1 MERVETLCNLL
12 AEKLQN
18 KASINE
24 LLSTVKMMESELLHL
39 KNITPTSSKDV
50 IPASVNISKQI
61 IPQTI
66 YDEADFSMT
75 EPEKIVEVLQI
86 DEAEVE
92 AELEEIKK
100 NAEVRNSL
108 GYQNRPPVSFEEI
121 DEIPTLVNRQNIFD
135 ASGTKDAIKEL
146 NEILPTNNAASL
158 NDVLSNPIK
167 EINHALNAEPVKELN
182 EILDANTISL
192 HETQLQNINET
203 AWAIETKPVS
213 SKLEVSAKEIHEVI
227 KEASNINDAKELNEI
242 LPINNTTSIND
253 LHNIPVNELS
263 DAFEDAPIK
272 DLKKAIGINERFLY
286 LNELF
291 RGDETMYER
300 SIKTINAFSI
310 YPEAEFWI
318 RRELKLKLG
327 WDDKYNTVKQFD
339 QLVRRRFL

>member
-12 AEKLQN
+12 AEKIQN

-39 KNITPTSSKDV
+39 KNITPPNTNEAPV
-50 IPASVNISKQI
+50 ASVHIAKQMA
-61 IPQTI
+61 PENDGSTLV
-66 YDEADFSMT
+66 DVDTAE
-75 EPEKIVEVLQI
+75 EKIVQVLQI

-100 NAEVRNSL
+100 NVEVRSTL
-108 GYQNRPPVSFEEI
+108 SYQNRPAVNFEGM
-121 DEIPTLVNRQNIFD
+121 DEIPTLANRQSMFD
-135 ASGTKDAIKEL
+135 SAATKEGIKELNDILPIANTASLNDALANTTKEINHTLHDAPAKEL
-146 NEILPTNNAASL
+146 NEILAAKNTTSI
-158 NDVLSNPIK
+158 NDVQSASENNEADEGFIPASISQPIK
-167 EINHALNAEPVKELN
+167 DEP
-182 EILDANTISL
+182 
-192 HETQLQNINET
+192 NII
-203 AWAIETKPVS
+203 A
-213 SKLEVSAKEIHEVI
+213 
-227 KEASNINDAKELNEI
+227 AKELNEI
-242 LPINNTTSIND
+242 LPSISATSIND
-253 LHNIPVNELS
+253 KHSIPVNEVS
-263 DAFEDAPIK
+263 DIFEDAPIK
-272 DLKKAIGINERFLY
+272 DLKKAIGVNERFLY

-291 RGDETMYER
+291 RGDEAMYER

>member
-39 KNITPTSSKDV
+39 KNITPPSAKE
-50 IPASVNISKQI
+50 ASAATINISKQI
-61 IPQTI
+61 IVETNAEAFSLQT
-66 YDEADFSMT
+66 E

-100 NAEVRNSL
+100 NIEVRSTL
-108 GYQNRPPVSFEEI
+108 SAQNRPPVSFEGF
-121 DEIPTLVNRQNIFD
+121 DEIPTLANRKHIID
-135 ASGTKDAIKEL
+135 AAGTKDAIKEL
-146 NEILPTNNAASL
+146 NEILPTNITASL
-158 NDVLSNPIK
+158 NDVLKNETK
-167 EINHALNAEPVKELN
+167 EINHSLNDTPVKELH
-182 EILDANTISL
+182 EILAANTASL
-192 HETQLQNINET
+192 NDVQPKYINET
-203 AWAIETKPVS
+203 ARVNEAVPTSNQPERPT
-213 SKLEVSAKEIHEVI
+213 KEIHEAI
-227 KEASNINDAKELNEI
+227 KVANINDAKELNEI
-242 LPINNTTSIND
+242 LPTNNTASIND
-253 LHNIPVNELS
+253 LHNKPVNEVS
-263 DAFEDAPIK
+263 DAFEDAPIT

-286 LNELF
+286 VNELF
-291 RGDETMYER
+291 RGDEAMYER
-300 SIKTINAFSI
+300 SIKTINAFGI

-339 QLVRRRFL
+339 QLVRRRFS

>member
-39 KNITPTSSKDV
+39 KNITPPNTNESLAATV
-50 IPASVNISKQI
+50 LIAKQMAVANEVA
-61 IPQTI
+61 T
-66 YDEADFSMT
+66 T
-75 EPEKIVEVLQI
+75 EDMVMPEEKIVQVLQI

-100 NAEVRNSL
+100 NVEVRSTL
-108 GYQNRPPVSFEEI
+108 SYQNRPPVHFEGV
-121 DEIPTLVNRQNIFD
+121 DEIPTLANRQSIFD
-135 ASGTKDAIKEL
+135 TAATKDAIKEL
-146 NEILPTNNAASL
+146 NDILSTNNSTSLNDALSNTAKEINHTLHDAPVKELNEMLASKNAASINETQSKAENSLVVKNEPELLKEIVVPSSSSQPIEEKNTNAAKELNEVLPTNNAASL
-158 NDVLSNPIK
+158 ND
-167 EINHALNAEPVKELN
+167 
-182 EILDANTISL
+182 L
-192 HETQLQNINET
+192 HN
-203 AWAIETKPVS
+203 KPVNA
-213 SKLEVSAKEIHEVI
+213 VSDI
-227 KEASNINDAKELNEI
+227 
-242 LPINNTTSIND
+242 
-253 LHNIPVNELS
+253 
-263 DAFEDAPIK
+263 FEDAPIK
-272 DLKKAIGINERFLY
+272 DLKKAIGVNERFLY

-291 RGDETMYER
+291 RGDEAMYER

-339 QLVRRRFL
+339 QLVRRRFS

>member
-39 KNITPTSSKDV
+39 KNITPPNTNESLDATLL
-50 IPASVNISKQI
+50 IAKQMAVANEVA
-61 IPQTI
+61 T
-66 YDEADFSMT
+66 T
-75 EPEKIVEVLQI
+75 EDIVMPEEKIVQVLQI

-100 NAEVRNSL
+100 NVEVRSTL
-108 GYQNRPPVSFEEI
+108 SYQNRPPVHFEGV
-121 DEIPTLVNRQNIFD
+121 DEIPTLANRQSIFD
-135 ASGTKDAIKEL
+135 TAATKDAIKEL
-146 NEILPTNNAASL
+146 NDILSTNNSTSLNDALSNTAKEINHTLHDAPVKELNEMLASKNAASINETQSKAENSLVVKNEPELLKEIVVPSSSSQPIEEKNTNAAKELNEVLPTNNAASL
-158 NDVLSNPIK
+158 ND
-167 EINHALNAEPVKELN
+167 
-182 EILDANTISL
+182 L
-192 HETQLQNINET
+192 HN
-203 AWAIETKPVS
+203 KPVNA
-213 SKLEVSAKEIHEVI
+213 VSDI
-227 KEASNINDAKELNEI
+227 
-242 LPINNTTSIND
+242 
-253 LHNIPVNELS
+253 
-263 DAFEDAPIK
+263 FEDAPIK
-272 DLKKAIGINERFLY
+272 DLKKAIGVNERFLY

-291 RGDETMYER
+291 RGDEAMYER

-339 QLVRRRFL
+339 QLVRRRFS

>member
-12 AEKLQN
+12 AEKLIN

-39 KNITPTSSKDV
+39 KNITPPSGAEALV
-50 IPASVNISKQI
+50 AVVHIAKQI
-61 IPQTI
+61 VPENDAAMAEDIAIP
-66 YDEADFSMT
+66 E
-75 EPEKIVEVLQI
+75 EKIVQVLQI

-100 NAEVRNSL
+100 NVEVRSTL
-108 GYQNRPPVSFEEI
+108 GYQNRPPVHFEGI
-121 DEIPTLVNRQNIFD
+121 DEIPTLANRQSIFD
-135 ASGTKDAIKEL
+135 TEATKDGIKEL
-146 NEILPTNNAASL
+146 NDILQTTNTSSL
-158 NDVLSNPIK
+158 NDVLGNTPK
-167 EINHALNAEPVKELN
+167 EINHTMQEAPVKELN
-182 EILDANTISL
+182 ELLASKNMTSINDLQSATEKDIADKRFIPPPINQPVKEETNTI
-192 HETQLQNINET
+192 
-203 AWAIETKPVS
+203 V
-213 SKLEVSAKEIHEVI
+213 
-227 KEASNINDAKELNEI
+227 AKELNEI
-242 LPINNTTSIND
+242 LPSISATSIND
-253 LHNIPVNELS
+253 KHSIPVNEVS
-263 DAFEDAPIK
+263 DIFEDAPIK
-272 DLKKAIGINERFLY
+272 DLKKAIGVNERFLY

-291 RGDETMYER
+291 RGDEAMYER

>member
-39 KNITPTSSKDV
+39 KNITPPNSSDALV
-50 IPASVNISKQI
+50 ASVHIAKQLASENDTTMAADMA
-61 IPQTI
+61 IP
-66 YDEADFSMT
+66 E
-75 EPEKIVEVLQI
+75 EKIVQVLQI

-100 NAEVRNSL
+100 NVEVRSTL
-108 GYQNRPPVSFEEI
+108 SYQNRPAVHFDDI
-121 DEIPTLVNRQNIFD
+121 DEIPTLANRQSIFD
-135 ASGTKDAIKEL
+135 SGTTKDSIKELNDILPTTNSTSLNDALGNATKEINHSLDDASVKELNEVLASKNTASINDLQSAVENEKTEKIDINVGNERFIPPSTNPPAKEETNISVPKEL

-158 NDVLSNPIK
+158 ND
-167 EINHALNAEPVKELN
+167 
-182 EILDANTISL
+182 L
-192 HETQLQNINET
+192 H
-203 AWAIETKPVS
+203 
-213 SKLEVSAKEIHEVI
+213 SK
-227 KEASNINDAKELNEI
+227 
-242 LPINNTTSIND
+242 
-253 LHNIPVNELS
+253 PVNEVS
-263 DAFEDAPIK
+263 DIFEDAPIK
-272 DLKKAIGINERFLY
+272 DLKKAIGVNERFLY

-291 RGDETMYER
+291 RGDEAMYER

-310 YPEAEFWI
+310 YGEAEFWI

-339 QLVRRRFL
+339 QLIRRRFS

>member
-39 KNITPTSSKDV
+39 KNITPPILSE
-50 IPASVNISKQI
+50 ASIATVHIAKQTTPDSITEASEDISI
-61 IPQTI
+61 A
-66 YDEADFSMT
+66 E
-75 EPEKIVEVLQI
+75 EKIVQVLQI

-100 NAEVRNSL
+100 NVEVRSTL
-108 GYQNRPPVSFEEI
+108 GYQNRPPLHFEGL
-121 DEIPTLVNRQNIFD
+121 DEIPTFANRQSIFD
-135 ASGTKDAIKEL
+135 IGLTKDAIKELNDILPTNDTTSLNDALGNTTKEINHTLQHTPAKELNEILASINEGESKIENKATEKNETSALDERYTPAPIKQHAKEEASTTAAKEL
-146 NEILPTNNAASL
+146 NEILPTNNTTSL
-158 NDVLSNPIK
+158 ND
-167 EINHALNAEPVKELN
+167 
-182 EILDANTISL
+182 L
-192 HETQLQNINET
+192 H
-203 AWAIETKPVS
+203 
-213 SKLEVSAKEIHEVI
+213 SK
-227 KEASNINDAKELNEI
+227 
-242 LPINNTTSIND
+242 
-253 LHNIPVNELS
+253 PVNEVA
-263 DAFEDAPIK
+263 DIFEDAPIK
-272 DLKKAIGINERFLY
+272 DLKKAIGVNERFLY

-291 RGDETMYER
+291 RGDEAMYER

-339 QLVRRRFL
+339 QLVRRRFM